1 MAKTKAQLEKE
12 KNQLVKQRRAQRQ
25 ANAPKPVRASDLE
38 KLRNQAI
45 KKAREERAARRG
57 TRIKARKPVK

>member
-25 ANAPKPVRASDLE
+25 TTTVRASDLE
-38 KLRNQAI
+38 KLRNQAV
-45 KKAREERAARRG
+45 KKSRAERAAQRG